1 MEIIELPIEFEFNG
15 QKQKIY
21 PSLIVLNN
29 DLTLVDT
36 GYANFL
42 PLIENEII
50 KNGYKLNDLKSIILT
65 HYDDDHIG
73 SLYDFKS
80 KYPWIKIIASEI
92 ESTFISGEKK
102 AERLVQAEEMLPMLA
117 KEEKEF
123 GIGFIPLALH

>member
-21 PSLIVLNN
+21 PSLIVTYI

-36 GYANFL
+36 GYPNFL

-50 KNGYKLNDLKSIILT
+50 KSGYQMQNLKNIIIT

-73 SLYDFKS
+73 SLYDFKT
-80 KYPWIKIIASEI
+80 KYPWIKIIASDI
-92 ESTFISGEKK
+92 ESKFISGEKK
-102 AERLVQAEEMLPMLA
+102 ARD
-117 KEEKEF
+117 
-123 GIGFIPLALH
+123 